1 MSQLLYDRNSASVHL
16 STVKRHMRL
25 CRQIPG
31 AETLATAIEPCYNE
45 LVAKVAATALAVEDC
60 DNKRD
65 QVLLKDAILDDKV
78 RDLMGA
84 CNKSDR
90 DIPGQTITAQLFP
103 DGLSGVIYA
112 PFETEPTDVEKLILG
127 IRNLGRSHALS
138 AHIEPLQTAIDA
150 CRAALTGLHE
160 AITAE
165 KTAEALENIAKVN
178 LARQYEQN
186 LYSAE
191 TKFGKRYANRFF
203 PVIHA
208 PAKEVVEEVKN

>member
-1 MSQLLYDRNSASVHL
+1 MSQLLYDRNSANVHL

-31 AETLATAIEPCYNE
+31 AETLATAIEPSYNE
-45 LVAKVAATALAVEDC
+45 LVAKVAATALAGEEC

-78 RDLMGA
+78 RDLMEA
-84 CNKSDR
+84 CKKSDR
-90 DIPGQTITAQLFP
+90 DTPGQSVTTTLFP
-103 DGLSGVIYA
+103 GGLSGVIYA
-112 PFETEPTDVEKLILG
+112 PLETEPTEVEKLILG
-127 IRNLGRSHALS
+127 IRNLGESHAL
-138 AHIEPLQTAIDA
+138 AAQIEPLQTAVDA
-150 CRAALTGLHE
+150 CKEALTGLNA

-165 KTAEALENIAKVN
+165 KTAEAMENIAKVN

-203 PVIHA
+203 PVIHT
-208 PAKEVVEEVKN
+208 PVKEVVEEVKK